1 MRNLV
6 SNNAP
11 VVLGG
16 DAGDGRGVVVVL
28 MLLAMI
34 LLLCVFEVLTI
45 QLYYY

>member
-16 DAGDGRGVVVVL
+16 GAGDGRGVVVVL
-28 MLLAMI
+28 MLMAMI
-34 LLLCVFEVLTI
+34 LRLCVFEVLTI